1 MSYNT
6 SIVHINERSVDF
18 TDLDV
23 SLNSRTSHENIT
35 FMCKS
40 RVPATLGV
48 NKGISNYKE
57 SSQNKRTV
65 LSESELNRDSRG
77 CSGTPLEVFRFL
89 CAYFVS
95 KQWMTSFQ
103 IFWTSG
109 ALIKM
114 YEKVSKVSKFYIF
127 NMNKWSSDL

>member
-1 MSYNT
+1 MYLIQDHKYHSLELSYNT
-6 SIVHINERSVDF
+6 SIVHISERSVDF

-23 SLNSRTSHENIT
+23 SLNSHTCHENIT

-65 LSESELNRDSRG
+65 LSESELIRDPRG
-77 CSGTPLEVFRFL
+77 FSGTPFEV
-89 CAYFVS
+89 
-95 KQWMTSFQ
+95 
-103 IFWTSG
+103 
-109 ALIKM
+109 
-114 YEKVSKVSKFYIF
+114 YEKVLKVSKFYIYL
-127 NMNKWSSDL
+127 S